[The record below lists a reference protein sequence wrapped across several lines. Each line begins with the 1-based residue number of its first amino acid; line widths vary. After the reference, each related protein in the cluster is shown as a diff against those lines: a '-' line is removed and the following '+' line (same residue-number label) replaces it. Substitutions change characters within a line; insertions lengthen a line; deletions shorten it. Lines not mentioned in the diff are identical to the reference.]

1 MQRRHSIQNALKIIA
16 LCAAIMP
23 ATGIFAQNTIKL
35 AAIVELSGAGASAGT
50 NFKNGVDLAV
60 REINA
65 AGGIL
70 GKKIELTTND
80 TTTNPGV
87 ALALTK
93 KAIDQDVFAIFGPVF
108 SGSII
113 VSMKESEK
121 AKIPNWTG
129 GEAAN
134 ITLQGNPYIF
144 RTSFT
149 QATAMPKVARY
160 INENAKVKN
169 LAIVFV
175 NNDFGKGGLDM
186 IKKALAS
193 TDTKVATEISTDAGQ
208 VDFSAAVL
216 RAKQSNADAL
226 FVYLNE
232 DESARILRELRKQG
246 WNKPIIGETTLTG
259 QKVIDLAGEA
269 ANGAVAHVGLTV
281 DAPIPVVRA
290 FKAKFEKE
298 YKYTSDHNGMKGYSG
313 IYAMQAAIE
322 KVGKV
327 DREAVAK
334 AMKGLKINTDK
345 YPGALMY
352 TEFDDKGDLDRMSF
366 LVQVKNGKQEV
377 IDLLPPLKTKTAVAV
392 AKPVTD
398 PVAAK
403 VTKPVNPKPATAK
416 PTAAPAAKL

>member
-1 MQRRHSIQNALKIIA
+1 MKFTLATKIIA
-16 LCAAIMP
+16 ACAISVC
-23 ATGIFAQNTIKL
+23 ATAAFSQNTIKI
-35 AAIVELSGAGASAGT
+35 ANIVELSGGGATAGT
-50 NFKNGVDLAV
+50 NFKNGIDLAV

-65 AGGIL
+65 SGGIL
-70 GKKIELTTND
+70 GKKIEMITSD

-87 ALALTK
+87 ALGLTK

-121 AKIPNWTG
+121 AQIPNWTG

-134 ITLQGNPYIF
+134 ITLQGNQYIF

-160 INENAKVKN
+160 INQNAKVKN
-169 LAIVFV
+169 LAIIYV
-175 NNDFGKGGLDM
+175 NNDFGKGGLEM

-193 TDTKVATEISTDAGQ
+193 TDTKITQEISTDAGQ
-208 VDFSAAVL
+208 VDFSAAVI
-216 RAKQSNADAL
+216 RAKQGNPDAV
-226 FVYLNE
+226 FVYVNE
-232 DESARILRELRKQG
+232 DESARALRELRKQG
-246 WNKPIIGETTLTG
+246 WTKPIIGETTLTG

-269 ANGAVAHVGLTV
+269 ANGAIAHVGLTV
-281 DAPIPVVRA
+281 DAPIPAVRA
-290 FKAKFEKE
+290 FKAKFERE

-313 IYAMQAAIE
+313 IYSMMAAIE
-322 KVGKV
+322 KVGKL
-327 DREAVAK
+327 DRVAVAK

-366 LVQVKNGKQEV
+366 MVQVKNGKQEV
-377 IDLLPPLKTKTAVAV
+377 IDMLPPLTSKATIAQAP
-392 AKPVTD
+392 AA
-398 PVAAK
+398 PVAQEKQPAAK
-403 VTKPVNPKPATAK
+403 AKATVK
-416 PTAAPAAKL
+416 PTAAPIKP